1 MVNALSNLER
11 LGISW
16 LLVKFRDIAFE
27 KEFSAYRLSTLQQ
40 EVRAGS
46 IVAAL
51 SWLLVAFM
59 EPMNTPQS
67 AWLSILI
74 ASIAGI
80 GSLASVYW
88 ATYLKIFKTH
98 HQLIV
103 MAGVIATMLAI
114 CIKIKF
120 YPDFPITHYFP
131 VLMIITMWMF
141 SISGLSFIYGIV
153 CGQVFYLFVYLT
165 LLIDEKTSNV
175 DFITCIYYMLV
186 SYFMGAVISYHKDVQ
201 SRKIFLAHKELEQ
214 EKLHHQHK
222 SIHDPLTKLPN
233 RELLENR
240 LGQAISLAS
249 RTGVSCAGL
258 FIDLDNFKSI
268 NDEYGH
274 LMGDL
279 YLKQVAIRLKEITRG
294 SDTVA
299 RISGDE
305 FFILMLDIKNEEAA
319 LSLAKK
325 IQENMQGQF
334 LLSDQ
339 FKLKGRGASVGIC
352 MFPYTNCK
360 PQDIISRAD
369 QAMYQVK
376 LLGKN
381 LGANPGTSPGKNN
394 TATA

>member
-1 MVNALSNLER
+1 MVNVISNLER

-16 LLVKFRDIAFE
+16 LLVNFRNIALE
-27 KEFSAYRLSTLQQ
+27 EEFSAYRLATLQQ
-40 EVRAGS
+40 EVRTGS
-46 IVAAL
+46 IVGVL
-51 SWLLVAFM
+51 SCILVAFM

-67 AWLSILI
+67 AWFSILV
-74 ASIAGI
+74 ASITGI
-80 GSLASVYW
+80 GVLASVYR

-98 HQLIV
+98 HQFIV
-103 MAGVIATMLAI
+103 MAGVVGTMLAI
-114 CIKIKF
+114 CVKLKL

-131 VLMIITMWMF
+131 ILMIITMWMF

-165 LLIDEKTSNV
+165 FLIGENVTSV
-175 DFITCIYYMLV
+175 DFITYIYYMLV

-201 SRKIFLAHKELEQ
+201 SRKIFLAHKELQQ

-233 RELLENR
+233 RELLEDR
-240 LGQAISLAS
+240 LAQAINFAS
-249 RTGVSCAGL
+249 RTGVVGAGL

-274 LMGDL
+274 LIGDL
-279 YLKQVAIRLKEITRG
+279 YLKQVANRLKDITRAA
-294 SDTVA
+294 DTIA

-305 FFILMLDIKNEEAA
+305 FFILMLDINNEEAA

-325 IQENMQGQF
+325 IQENMLGQF

-352 MFPYTNCK
+352 MFPYANCK

-381 LGANPGTSPGKNN
+381 LRKNI
-394 TATA
+394 TAKA